1 MGQGFS
7 MRGFRQ
13 GETSS
18 AALYMFVL
26 AIDIDTLH
34 HVLCS
39 EDVTQ
44 DSAHRYMLMMRQFLQ
59 L

>member
-1 MGQGFS
+1 